1 MSNPILRS
9 EKHMTLPRIG
19 SGGDVGFR
27 PFLSPFPSVP
37 LFSHAVIFLHF
48 CAAHNFRLPTFNA
61 TFPHLFFTEEKMGTA
76 CQAYNF
82 FSPTCCSEK
91 SGTWKASQTV
101 YAIQG
106 YMQKVQIA
114 LAFCPTCFNLCDAQL
129 LRERKHEKLF
139 QTHSFY
145 AVLPYPT
152 RPMQTLSRK
161 KLFSGAIP
169 CFVDVQTRVS
179 PYLRGK

>member
-1 MSNPILRS
+1 MSALDLSSPPSPL
-9 EKHMTLPRIG
+9 
-19 SGGDVGFR
+19 
-27 PFLSPFPSVP
+27 FLSSLMPSFFFIFAPHTTFVFPPSTR
-37 LFSHAVIFLHF
+37 LFPTYFSRGKKWERRVKRTIFFANMLL
-48 CAAHNFRLPTFNA
+48 R
-61 TFPHLFFTEEKMGTA
+61 KR
-76 CQAYNF
+76 
-82 FSPTCCSEK
+82 

-145 AVLPYPT
+145 AVLPYIPV
-152 RPMQTLSRK
+152 QTLSRK

-179 PYLRGK
+179 PYLWGK